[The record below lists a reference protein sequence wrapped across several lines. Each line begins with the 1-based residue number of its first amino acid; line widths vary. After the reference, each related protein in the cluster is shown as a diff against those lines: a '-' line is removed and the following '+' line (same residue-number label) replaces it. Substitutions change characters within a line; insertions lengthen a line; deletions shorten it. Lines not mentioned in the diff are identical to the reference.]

1 MRAAVYRKYGP
12 PDVVSIEEVPQPVP
26 GALDVLVRMRAT
38 SVTSGDARMRA
49 FNLPPPFAIPGRLAL
64 GIFGPRKKILGVEFA
79 GEVEAVGKD
88 VTRFRRGDRVF
99 GIDVFNC
106 HAEYKVVREDEC
118 IALMPDSLR
127 YEEAPGIP
135 FGGVTALHFLNKAGI
150 KPGQKVLING
160 ASGGVGVHAVQLA
173 KFFGA
178 HVTGVCSAA
187 NADLV
192 RSLGADRVIDYAT
205 IDFAA
210 ESVVYDVIMDTVATA
225 PFKRCEPVLA
235 STGVLLVVLGV
246 PADMFKRPKGGKRII
261 GGQSAEDPADLRL
274 LADLLEAGPIRP
286 VVDRTYRLEDIRAA
300 YAYVDTGRKRGSVV
314 VTI

>member
-12 PDVVSIEEVPQPVP
+12 PDVVSIETVPKPVP
-26 GALDVLVRMRAT
+26 GDRDILVRMRAT
-38 SVTSGDARMRA
+38 SVTSGDARLRA
-49 FNLPPPFAIPGRLAL
+49 FNLPPPFAIPGRLAI
-64 GIFGPRKKILGVEFA
+64 GVFGPRKKILGVEFA
-79 GEVEAVGKD
+79 GDVEAVGKA
-88 VTRFRRGDRVF
+88 VTKFRPGDRVF

-118 IALMPDSLR
+118 VALMPDNLA

-135 FGGVTALHFLNKAGI
+135 FGAVTALHFLNKAQI

-173 KFFGA
+173 KYFGA
-178 HVTGVCSAA
+178 HVTAVCSAA
-187 NADLV
+187 NAELV
-192 RSLGADRVIDYAT
+192 LSLGADRVIDYKAT
-205 IDFAA
+205 DFAA
-210 ESVVYDVIMDTVATA
+210 EGIVYDVIMDTVATA
-225 PFKRCEPVLA
+225 PFMRCEPVLA
-235 STGVLLVVLGV
+235 STGVLLEVLGV
-246 PADMFKRPKGGKRII
+246 PADMFRRPKGGKRII

-274 LADLLEAGPIRP
+274 LAQLLQAGTIRP
-286 VVDRTYRLEDIRAA
+286 VVDRTYALEDIREA